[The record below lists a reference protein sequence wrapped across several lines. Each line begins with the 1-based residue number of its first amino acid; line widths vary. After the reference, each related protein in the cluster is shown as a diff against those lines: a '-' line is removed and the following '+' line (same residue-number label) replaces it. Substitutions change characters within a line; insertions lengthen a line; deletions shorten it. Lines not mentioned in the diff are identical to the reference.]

1 MRQRATFLGHSTILL
16 EMAGARILTDPVLFD
31 RIGVLRRAA
40 SPLPTELHESIDLV
54 VISHLHLDHL
64 DFRSLRHLGES
75 IRLVV
80 PRGAADY
87 VRSRGFTDVSELAP
101 GQSTNVGPV
110 RVTATFADH
119 SGFRPPFG
127 PRAAA
132 VGYLIDAD
140 DERVYFAGDTDL
152 FAEMIELEGI
162 DLALL
167 PVWGWGPRLG
177 PGHMDPDRAAG
188 ALPLLHPRLAAPIHW
203 GTLWP
208 MGLGRVLPHRL
219 TEPPREFARAAA
231 ALAPEVRVVLAGPG
245 DAIPIPD

>member
-1 MRQRATFLGHSTILL
+1 MRQRATFLGHSTVLL
-16 EMAGARILTDPVLFD
+16 EMGGARILTDPVLFD

-40 SPLPTELHESIDLV
+40 NPLPPQLHAATDLV

-64 DFRSLRHLGES
+64 DIRSLRELGS
-75 IRLVV
+75 STRIIV
-80 PRGAADY
+80 PSGAAAFM
-87 VRSRGFTDVSELAP
+87 RGQGFGDVTELGP
-101 GQSTNVGPV
+101 GDTAEVGAV
-110 RVTATFADH
+110 RVTATPAVH

-127 PRAAA
+127 PRAIA

-152 FAEMIELEGI
+152 FAEMIEIEDV

-188 ALPLLHPRLAAPIHW
+188 ALPLLRPRLAAPIHW

-208 MGLGRVLPHRL
+208 MGLGRVMPHRL

-231 ALAPEVRVVLAGPG
+231 ELAPDVPVLLAAPG
-245 DAIPIPD
+245 DSIPIPE